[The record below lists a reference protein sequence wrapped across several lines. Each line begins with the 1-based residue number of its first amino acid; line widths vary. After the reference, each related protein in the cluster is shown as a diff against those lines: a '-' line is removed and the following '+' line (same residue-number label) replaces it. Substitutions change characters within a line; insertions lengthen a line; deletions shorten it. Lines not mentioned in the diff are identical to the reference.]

1 MLTEKQR
8 QIFDRLLDA
17 NCYMNRESDL
27 EKKDELFIQV
37 CLLKKELKEDMG
49 EELYTQFMNTGMR
62 MFRPKDQEVSDSF
75 SEGVY
80 TNLAAE
86 KYLKSL
92 DDKSKL

>member
-1 MLTEKQR
+1 MDLNYE
-8 QIFDRLLDA
+8 
-17 NCYMNRESDL
+17 MNQESDPD
-27 EKKDELFIQV
+27 EKSKLFIQV
-37 CLLKKELKEDMG
+37 CQLKQELKEDMG
-49 EELYTQFMNTGMR
+49 EELYNTFMNMGVR
-62 MFRPKDQEVSDSF
+62 MFSPKDQEVSDSF